1 MTTRESVQ
9 WLWMSRNTSPKPI
22 SIRPKWHRISIL
34 TIRQHAQHRTGCQNI
49 LWPSRLRTRKIQ
61 IPKLWR
67 RRRSIMRLQRKMQR
81 RHFSPHTTSTPTT
94 QPGGGEEKVHSSSSS
109 GLGGI
114 SVSRTAISNSQLLR
128 RGGETVKF
136 DGGERI
142 DVDDAGV
149 EEMEV

>member
-22 SIRPKWHRISIL
+22 SIRPKWHRISIM
-34 TIRQHAQHRTGCQNI
+34 TIRQHTQHRTRRQNI

-81 RHFSPHTTSTPTT
+81 RHYSRHTTSTPT
-94 QPGGGEEKVHSSSSS
+94 QRRRGKVHSSSSS

-114 SVSRTAISNSQLLR
+114 SISRTAISNSQLLR
-128 RGGETVKF
+128 RTGETVKF
-136 DGGERI
+136 HGGERV

-149 EEMEV
+149 GEMEV